1 MAKVELTLATIEAI
15 GSQDVFIGN
24 ALRRLRASTY
34 DDFVDVLYDDLR
46 LAVERLEQNPQHY
59 PDEHED
65 ATTQRLLDILFGMS
79 YSASHDAQSGG
90 CVDITVELSRKGFR
104 WIGEAKRFNSV
115 GDMREG
121 YLQLATRYTPGNGS
135 LSATYGGL
143 VGYLRRENSAKC
155 MSSWMEHF
163 KTDVNAEATIS
174 QCSRRGPLGFISE
187 HEHSSLGIPFHIW
200 HFCVSLHFD
209 PQDKSGRTA
218 KKYK

>member
-1 MAKVELTLATIEAI
+1 MAKAKTVLILGAGASHGYGFPV
-15 GSQDVFIGN
+15 GSQLAQRILE
-24 ALRRLRASTY
+24 LRDDEEASNGMSFGKQTIR
-34 DDFVDVLYDDLR
+34 DFVDAFR
-46 LAVERLEQNPQHY
+46 
-59 PDEHED
+59 
-65 ATTQRLLDILFGMS
+65 
-79 YSASHDAQSGG
+79 DAQSYSIDAFLGRRPEF
-90 CVDITVELSRKGFR
+90 VE
-104 WIGEAKRFNSV
+104 V
-115 GDMREG
+115 GKAAIAYILLTCEQTADLKNTENRDMREG

-163 KTDVNAEATIS
+163 KADVNAQATITP
-174 QCSRRGPLGFISE
+174 CNRRGPLGFISE
-187 HEHSSLGIPFHIW
+187 HEHSSLGIPFRIW

>member
-1 MAKVELTLATIEAI
+1 MTKAELTLATIEAL
-15 GSQDVFIGN
+15 GSQDLFIGN
-24 ALRRLRASTY
+24 YLRKLRITTY
-34 DDFVDVLYDDLR
+34 DDFVDVLYDDLC
-46 LAVERLEQNPQHY
+46 LAVQRLEQNPQHY

-135 LSATYGGL
+135 LSVTYGGL

-155 MSSWMEHF
+155 MSSWMDHF
-163 KTDVNAEATIS
+163 KAKVNAEATIS
-174 QCSRRGPLGFISE
+174 PCNRRGPLGFISE
-187 HEHSSLGIPFHIW
+187 HEHCSLGIPFRIW
-200 HFCVSLHFD
+200 HFCVALHFE
-209 PQDKSGRTA
+209 PKDKSGRTA
-218 KKYK
+218 KKYA

>member
-1 MAKVELTLATIEAI
+1 MANVELTLATIEAL
-15 GSQDVFIGN
+15 GYQDVFIGN
-24 ALRRLRASTY
+24 SLRRLRASTY

-90 CVDITVELSRKGFR
+90 CVDITVELPRKGFR

-135 LSATYGGL
+135 LSVTYGGL

-155 MSSWMEHF
+155 MSSWKEHF
-163 KTDVNAEATIS
+163 ITDVNAEATIS
-174 QCSRRGPLGFISE
+174 PCTRRGLLGFISE
-187 HEHSSLGIPFHIW
+187 HEHRSLGIPFRIW
-200 HFCVSLHFD
+200 HFCVTLHFD
-209 PQDKSGRTA
+209 PKDKSGRTA
-218 KKYK
+218 KRYT